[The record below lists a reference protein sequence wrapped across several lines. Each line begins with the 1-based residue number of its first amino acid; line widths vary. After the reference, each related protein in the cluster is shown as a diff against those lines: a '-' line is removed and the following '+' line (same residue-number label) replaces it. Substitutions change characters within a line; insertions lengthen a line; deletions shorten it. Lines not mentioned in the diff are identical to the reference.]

1 MKGFK
6 AYAPGHSVMAKTP
19 RAAAIKFFTMYP
31 TKRKCDVIAGESRD
45 GFFTVTYGRAS
56 VGEWPQFY
64 KAVTK
69 KTAADLPGADH
80 A

>member
-1 MKGFK
+1 MQGFK
-6 AYAPGHSVMAKTP
+6 AYALGCSAMATTP
-19 RAAAIKFFTMYP
+19 KAAAIKFFTMYP
-31 TKRKCDVIAGESRD
+31 TKRKCDVIAGESNN

-69 KTAADLPGADH
+69 KTANTLPGGDT
-80 A
+80 